1 MDEKKKLINWTAGIS
16 TVIVALLIII
26 VVMEPRGERCVPGG
40 GFQGHRPYSGG

>member
-26 VVMEPRGERCVPGG
+26 VVMEPGERRIPGC
-40 GFQGHRPYSGG
+40 GFQGHRPYPGG

>member
-26 VVMEPRGERCVPGG
+26 VVMEPRCFMILPFPIRWKTAT
-40 GFQGHRPYSGG
+40 